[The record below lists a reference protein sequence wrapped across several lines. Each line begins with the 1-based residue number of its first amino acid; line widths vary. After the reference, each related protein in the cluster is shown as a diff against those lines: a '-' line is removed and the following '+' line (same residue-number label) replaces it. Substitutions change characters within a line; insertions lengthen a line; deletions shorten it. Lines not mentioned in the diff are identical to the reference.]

1 MTLRPLI
8 LQHLMEV
15 TILTVALGNCSVLI
29 ISDIIAALSYFIGW
43 VLSKGWASPAV
54 LLAGSSCT
62 FKWIIL
68 CNHNLANN
76 SLFPSN
82 YTCSHVSRRKN
93 IPSTIQYRSG
103 HLGSLLSILNNY
115 KHIHEVQTYKII
127 KSWACLL
134 FGLCATNLHMQ
145 INFKNQMN
153 TLPSFSSDCLLFVF
167 YLFSPRQL
175 KHVLFIKCLLL
186 LKGSCRVCYTH
197 ISI

>member
-1 MTLRPLI
+1 MNRLWHRYPMTLRPLI

-115 KHIHEVQTYKII
+115 KHINEVQTYKII
-127 KSWACLL
+127 KSWA
-134 FGLCATNLHMQ
+134 TNYVQPICMC
-145 INFKNQMN
+145 K
-153 TLPSFSSDCLLFVF
+153 
-167 YLFSPRQL
+167 
-175 KHVLFIKCLLL
+175 
-186 LKGSCRVCYTH
+186 
-197 ISI
+197 